1 MQVLTGRS
9 PSDGTPLEVTFD
21 NGIITAIRPGRH
33 DDEAWLSPGLIDLQ
47 VNGYAGE
54 DVNVEGLGPEMIVSL
69 TGKMLA
75 TGVTTFLPTIITSSE
90 VKITAALRAIA
101 EARRKSELV
110 ADAIPYVHIEGPSIC
125 AVDGPRGAHPVQHVR
140 PPSLAEFHRWQAA
153 SDGLVGMITLSPH
166 FGGVEEYIAT
176 VAAQGVHV
184 ALGHTDATPQ
194 QIRKA
199 VDAGA
204 RLSTHLGNGIGT
216 TLPRH
221 PNVLWTQLAE
231 DRLTATMIADGHHL
245 PADTL
250 KTMVRAK
257 GIDRSILVSDTVAL
271 AGLPPGAY
279 DTPVGGRVELSA
291 NGRLSLAGTNYLA
304 GAALPL
310 KDGVARASNM
320 VGVPLADVL
329 KMATANPG
337 RFTGDRGQLRI
348 GARADLIRF
357 TVCEYGTELQIK
369 TVIVAGKEWE

>member
-1 MQVLTGRS
+1 
-9 PSDGTPLEVTFD
+9 
-21 NGIITAIRPGRH
+21 
-33 DDEAWLSPGLIDLQ
+33 
-47 VNGYAGE
+47 
-54 DVNVEGLGPEMIVSL
+54 
-69 TGKMLA
+69 
-75 TGVTTFLPTIITSSE
+75 
-90 VKITAALRAIA
+90 
-101 EARRKSELV
+101 
-110 ADAIPYVHIEGPSIC
+110 
-125 AVDGPRGAHPVQHVR
+125 VDGPRGAHPVQHVR

-166 FGGVEEYIAT
+166 FAGVEEYIAT

-204 RLSTHLGNGIGT
+204 RISTHLGNGIGT

-231 DRLTATMIADGHHL
+231 DRLTATLIADGHHL

-257 GIDRSILVSDTVAL
+257 GIDRSILVSDAVAV

-291 NGRLSLAGTNYLA
+291 DGRLSLAGTNYLA
-304 GAALPL
+304 GAALAL

-320 VGVPLADVL
+320 MGATLGDVL

-337 RFTGDRGQLRI
+337 RFTGDRGQLRV

-357 TVCEYGTELQIK
+357 TMDEGGSELHIK
-369 TVIVAGKEWE
+369 TVIVAGKEWA